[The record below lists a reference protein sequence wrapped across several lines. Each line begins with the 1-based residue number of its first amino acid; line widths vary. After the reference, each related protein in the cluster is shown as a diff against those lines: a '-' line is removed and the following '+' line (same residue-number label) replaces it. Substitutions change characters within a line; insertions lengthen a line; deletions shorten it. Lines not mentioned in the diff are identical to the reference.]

1 MGNYIIPTRTV
12 LHCGFSRDTH
22 GRIQQLECFHSERRR
37 GNPSQGGNRGRK
49 MFPPMPRILIQP
61 EKAFE
66 RAEIPKINENEKEN
80 KCVAKNSFYV

>member
-1 MGNYIIPTRTV
+1 
-12 LHCGFSRDTH
+12 
-22 GRIQQLECFHSERRR
+22 
-37 GNPSQGGNRGRK
+37 

-66 RAEIPKINENEKEN
+66 RAEIPKINEKEKEN

>member
-1 MGNYIIPTRTV
+1 
-12 LHCGFSRDTH
+12 
-22 GRIQQLECFHSERRR
+22 
-37 GNPSQGGNRGRK
+37 

-66 RAEIPKINENEKEN
+66 RAEIPKINEKKKEKEN